1 MAEYIKPGN
10 TRDTT
15 LSALKNKLKIKLKQ
29 KQQQK
34 TLMSML
40 FPPSMISTSQTD
52 YWIGFF

>member
-1 MAEYIKPGN
+1 MAEHIKPGN

-34 TLMSML
+34 TLMCML

>member
-15 LSALKNKLKIKLKQ
+15 LSALKNKLKQ